1 MNIEKYFEESG
12 EVRAQA
18 LAENLW
24 LKYLVE
30 TDNIYVNAERVD
42 SMVNISGRETIEYVM
57 RTLDILDEDKKGNA
71 LPHVNGKQED
81 RLPEDKVTGDE
92 LPLLNDQ
99 EYEIIQEV
107 LKWSEVAKGGTSKE
121 RKEWLRKG
129 YLLDI
134 HNEGSAEIYREA
146 GQDTGKVDE
155 LIYLLIKTH
164 GLIGQAIRGE
174 VPVANNRIL
183 REALSMLEPDSI
195 HRILKVLNHCII
207 AAVDPAIWDV
217 VKEEVCACIDRILQ
231 GDDTEYSAEY
241 RLGRLLP
248 DAKPDEE
255 DLAFFEQ
262 KVFPGH
268 ELWYFSSALASF
280 DMKQIVKILDKAM
293 QSQAIEEIRH
303 INFKPL
309 ADSLYYDYEG
319 RKHINVYKKRIIE
332 KYLRDDSIQNVELT
346 AEVVHNTL
354 YIDFKFTRVC
364 EKLIDFCVEAE
375 RCGMLTYE
383 KSIVVLYDMFGFRK
397 DAFDRLNN
405 EDKYLSTMN
414 DTAASTKNTI
424 IEYVVGDRVADVGSG
439 GGILLDKLEERY
451 PDKQITGTDIA
462 SNVIDEL
469 NLKRQREGHHWN
481 VCVHNFVDG
490 PMQEQQ
496 DSIIFSSILHE
507 IYSYTEG
514 PNGKFDLQSVYHALK
529 NAYDSLRVGGRLII
543 RDGIRTDSR
552 ERRMLR
558 FKSSYGYDFFE
569 NYCKDFQ
576 GLNDL
581 TEAEKVISRN
591 RDTLTVV
598 GDVNFLREFLYTFTW
613 GSESYAHEVQEQ
625 FGYMTIEEFRSFFE
639 SLNMKIIRL
648 DSFFEQG
655 YQDNLSKYV
664 DVLDEN
670 GAPVEYP
677 DSNCILVVE
686 KTE

>member
-1 MNIEKYFEESG
+1 M
-12 EVRAQA
+12 
-18 LAENLW
+18 
-24 LKYLVE
+24 
-30 TDNIYVNAERVD
+30 
-42 SMVNISGRETIEYVM
+42 
-57 RTLDILDEDKKGNA
+57 
-71 LPHVNGKQED
+71 
-81 RLPEDKVTGDE
+81 
-92 LPLLNDQ
+92 
-99 EYEIIQEV
+99 
-107 LKWSEVAKGGTSKE
+107 
-121 RKEWLRKG
+121 
-129 YLLDI
+129 
-134 HNEGSAEIYREA
+134 
-146 GQDTGKVDE
+146 
-155 LIYLLIKTH
+155 
-164 GLIGQAIRGE
+164 
-174 VPVANNRIL
+174 
-183 REALSMLEPDSI
+183 
-195 HRILKVLNHCII
+195 
-207 AAVDPAIWDV
+207 
-217 VKEEVCACIDRILQ
+217 
-231 GDDTEYSAEY
+231 
-241 RLGRLLP
+241 
-248 DAKPDEE
+248 
-255 DLAFFEQ
+255 
-262 KVFPGH
+262 
-268 ELWYFSSALASF
+268 
-280 DMKQIVKILDKAM
+280 
-293 QSQAIEEIRH
+293 EEIRH

-354 YIDFKFTRVC
+354 YIDFKFTKVC

-375 RCGMLTYE
+375 RCGMLTFE

-424 IEYVVGDRVADVGSG
+424 IEYVVGGRVADVGSG

-543 RDGIRTDSR
+543 RDGIKTDSR
-552 ERRMLR
+552 EHRMLR

-581 TEAEKVISRN
+581 TEAEKVISMD

-670 GAPVEYP
+670 GVPVEYP

-686 KTE
+686 K

>member
-12 EVRAQA
+12 EVREQA

-57 RTLDILDEDKKGNA
+57 RTLDILDEDKKS
-71 LPHVNGKQED
+71 
-81 RLPEDKVTGDE
+81 
-92 LPLLNDQ
+92 LLNAQ
-99 EYEIIQEV
+99 EYEIVQEV

-146 GQDTGKVDE
+146 GRDTGKVNE

-164 GLIGQAIRGE
+164 GLIWQAIRGE

-183 REALSMLEPDSI
+183 RETLSMLEPDSI
-195 HRILKVLNHCII
+195 HKLLKVLNHCII
-207 AAVDPAIWDV
+207 AAVDPAIWEA

-231 GDDTEYSAEY
+231 GDDTEYSAGY

-248 DAKPDEE
+248 DAKPDEG

-293 QSQAIEEIRH
+293 QSHAMEEIRH

-354 YIDFKFTRVC
+354 YIDFQFTRVC

-543 RDGIRTDSR
+543 RDGIKTDSR

-581 TEAEKVISRN
+581 TEAEKVVSRD
-591 RDTLTVV
+591 RDTLTIV

-625 FGYMTIEEFRSFFE
+625 FGYMTIEEFRSFFA

-670 GAPVEYP
+670 GAPVDYP